1 MQWVRIS
8 FEIVMGAI
16 GGFAGFTYGL
26 VSFLI
31 GGYQGFQKDKSF
43 ASSIYSYQESV
54 GGYFDGLDEA

>member
-1 MQWVRIS
+1 
-8 FEIVMGAI
+8 MGAI

-43 ASSIYSYQESV
+43 TSSIYSYQESA
-54 GGYFDGLDEA
+54 GGNFDGLEEE